1 MSSLLFIYN
10 AKSGKLNA
18 LFDAGHK
25 LFSPNTYQ
33 CNLCALT
40 FDTFTENET
49 WKAFRENSNINMRF
63 LHIDEF
69 EKKFPNQ
76 TFKYPII
83 LLKKNGGLQE
93 FLFPK
98 EINQLKNI
106 DELIAVIEDKFKI
119 TGTIS

>member
-1 MSSLLFIYN
+1 MNSILFIYN
-10 AKSGKLNA
+10 AKSRKLNA
-18 LFDAGHK
+18 LFDVGHK
-25 LFSPNTYQ
+25 LFSPNTYK

-119 TGTIS
+119 T